1 MNVDVRAYG
10 RRELLVQPEQ
20 VANLLPFA
28 AAASALPGVE
38 EVVPAART
46 VLVVC
51 VDSAAAERVAASL
64 PAVQSAPADASTGAT
79 DEVVVDVTYDGADVQ
94 AVADEVGMSAAE
106 LVRRHADGHYVV
118 AFCGFTPGFAYLS
131 GLDPQLHVSRLADPR
146 TRVPAGAVGIAGE
159 FTGVYPRSS
168 PGGWRLLGQ
177 TDARLWDVD
186 RDPPALLSPGT
197 RVRFRA
203 T

>member
-1 MNVDVRAYG
+1 MNLEVRTYG
-10 RRELLVQPEQ
+10 RRAFLVAPER
-20 VANLLPFA
+20 AADLLPFA
-28 AAASALPGVE
+28 SAVSALPGVE

-51 VDSAAAERVAASL
+51 VSEAAAQRVAESL
-64 PAVQSAPADASTGAT
+64 PTMETAPPAASPGAT
-79 DEVVVDVTYDGADVQ
+79 DEVVVDVVYDGPDVDT
-94 AVADEVGMSAAE
+94 VAGEVGMSAAE
-106 LVRRHADGHYVV
+106 LVRRHADGHYIV
-118 AFCGFTPGFAYLS
+118 AFCGFTPGFAYLT
-131 GLDPQLHVSRLADPR
+131 GLDPRLQVTRLADPR

-168 PGGWRLLGQ
+168 PGGWRLLGRS
-177 TDARLWDVD
+177 DAQLWDVD

>member
-1 MNVDVRAYG
+1 MNLEVRTYG
-10 RRELLVQPEQ
+10 RRAFLVAPER
-20 VANLLPFA
+20 VADLLPFA
-28 AAASALPGVE
+28 SAVSALPGVE

-51 VDSAAAERVAASL
+51 VSEAAAERVAESL
-64 PAVQSAPADASTGAT
+64 PTMETAPPAASPGAT
-79 DEVVVDVTYDGADVQ
+79 DEVVVDVVYDGPDVDT
-94 AVADEVGMSAAE
+94 VAGEVGMSAAE

-118 AFCGFTPGFAYLS
+118 AFCGFTPGFAYLT
-131 GLDPQLHVSRLADPR
+131 GLDPRLQVPRLADPR

-168 PGGWRLLGQ
+168 PGGWRLLGRS
-177 TDARLWDVD
+177 DAQLWDVD